1 MNFEALLLNKQS
13 SKQKNRHS
21 SVGGRKELTL
31 PDKSV
36 SAAAV
41 SATASVVSDALLS
54 NCVIIMN
61 CCLVWGDSYR
71 VRMFSC
77 AWFLQVH
84 IFIKRELPARY
95 SKVLNVVNTCVI
107 CWAKTSHFCSNNKKN
122 LIYHKSVE
130 ICWAKYT
137 HTS

>member
-61 CCLVWGDSYR
+61 CCLV
-71 VRMFSC
+71 
-77 AWFLQVH
+77 
-84 IFIKRELPARY
+84 
-95 SKVLNVVNTCVI
+95 
-107 CWAKTSHFCSNNKKN
+107 
-122 LIYHKSVE
+122 
-130 ICWAKYT
+130 
-137 HTS
+137 